1 MNNGGIRLLR
11 LLANSWRNA
20 LFVRLIITNLVVILP
35 IVLLGVYLYNW
46 SYTNASNEIS
56 KNTTAQLSYYLED
69 LNHEIEWLE
78 IQQYDILQDKGL
90 NKLAVTWNLMDNA
103 DKKAS
108 IDYLLHRLNSIK
120 NSSAYIKDIYVH
132 VRTIQKTISSSNE
145 VDDFNQLGFN
155 YFHNEVDKKEARLI
169 SYNNSL
175 YLSTAKYGGKEGEP
189 IFIVQIELDMNKLRE
204 SLQQISVYP
213 ESGSF
218 LISNMTGYTL
228 ASDAEVSNDLLS
240 YVFAALRTDENTLI
254 KRIDGMNYHL
264 DKAYSEPLGLSV
276 VTYLPESAVKKPLSG
291 FNKWA
296 WLFALTSCCAI
307 IIYALSTY
315 KFVHKPLLLL
325 LQSFRKMEGGAL
337 DIHIDHEQKDEF
349 GYLYNRFNQMV
360 KKLQTLID
368 QDFKQTMMMQ
378 KAELKQLQSQIKP
391 HFLYNNFFILSS
403 LAKTGD
409 LERVELFT
417 NKLGEYYRFITRNG
431 EDNVLLAEETRHSRM
446 YTEIQKLRFS
456 RRIKV
461 EFDELPKD
469 MERIRVPRLI
479 IQPIIE
485 NAYEHSLEKMTNEG
499 LLHVSF
505 GLDEDEA
512 RIIVENNG
520 DYPISDEQI
529 EALQA
534 RLDSKR
540 GSGEMTGMI
549 NIHRRIMLTYW
560 EGSGLFLSR
569 SELNGL
575 KVEIRI
581 KLEGAGDVV

>member
-1 MNNGGIRLLR
+1 MIRLP
-11 LLANSWRNA
+11 AKSWRNA

-35 IVLLGVYLYNW
+35 IILLGVYLYNW
-46 SYTNASNEIS
+46 SYANASNEIS

-69 LNHEIEWLE
+69 LDHQIEWLE
-78 IQQYDILQDKGL
+78 IQQYDILQDNDL

-108 IDYLLHRLNSIK
+108 IDYLLHRFTSIK
-120 NSSAYIKDIYVH
+120 NSSVYIKDIYVH
-132 VRTIQKTISSSNE
+132 VRTIQKTISSNNG
-145 VDDFNQLGFN
+145 VDDFNRLSFN

-169 SYNNSL
+169 LYDHSL
-175 YLSTAKYGGKEGEP
+175 HLSAAKYGGKEGDP
-189 IFIVQIELDMNKLRE
+189 VFIVQIELNMDKLRE

-218 LISNMTGYTL
+218 LISNKMGYTL
-228 ASDAEVSNDLLS
+228 ASNGDTSDVLQSSVIGALHAE
-240 YVFAALRTDENTLI
+240 ENTLI
-254 KRIDGMNYHL
+254 TQIGDKKYHL

-276 VTYLPESAVKKPLSG
+276 ITYLPESVVKKPLNG
-291 FNKWA
+291 FNNWA
-296 WLFALTSCCAI
+296 WIFALTSCCAI
-307 IIYALSTY
+307 VIYALSTY

-325 LQSFRKMEGGAL
+325 VQSFRKMEGGAL
-337 DIHIDHEQKDEF
+337 NIHIDHEKKDEF
-349 GYLYNRFNQMV
+349 GYLYNRFNQMI

-391 HFLYNNFFILSS
+391 HFLYNSFFILNS

-409 LERVELFT
+409 LERVQLFT
-417 NKLGEYYRFITRNG
+417 NMLGEYYRFITRNG
-431 EDNVLLAEETRHSRM
+431 EDNVLLAEETRHSGM

-461 EFDELPKD
+461 EFDELPGN

-499 LLHVSF
+499 LLRVSF
-505 GLDEDEA
+505 FMNEEEA

-520 DYPISDEQI
+520 DYPITDEQI
-529 EALQA
+529 DALQE
-534 RLDSKR
+534 RLDSK
-540 GSGEMTGMI
+540 GESGEMTGMI
-549 NIHRRIMLTYW
+549 NIHRRIVLTYG
-560 EGSGLFLSR
+560 EGSGLFLSK

-581 KLEGAGDVV
+581 KLEGAGVIV

>member
-1 MNNGGIRLLR
+1 MLR
-11 LLANSWRNA
+11 LPANSWRNA

-35 IVLLGVYLYNW
+35 IILLGVYLYNW
-46 SYTNASNEIS
+46 SYANASNEIS

-78 IQQYDILQDKGL
+78 IQQYDILQDNDL
-90 NKLAVTWNLMDNA
+90 NKLAVTWSLMDNA

-108 IDYLLHRLNSIK
+108 IDYLLHRFTSIK
-120 NSSAYIKDIYVH
+120 NSSVYIKDISVH
-132 VRTIQKTISSSNE
+132 IRTIQKSISSSNG
-145 VDDFNQLGFN
+145 VDEFDRHSFDFL
-155 YFHNEVDKKEARLI
+155 HDEVDKKEGRLI
-169 SYNNSL
+169 RYNDALN
-175 YLSTAKYGGKEGEP
+175 LSAAKYGGKEGEP
-189 IFIVQIELDMNKLRE
+189 IYIVQIELDMEKLRE

-218 LISNMTGYTL
+218 LISKRTGYTL
-228 ASDAEVSNDLLS
+228 ASNPSTSDALQS
-240 YVFAALRTDENTLI
+240 YVFAAIRTKENTVVT
-254 KRIDGMNYHL
+254 RIDDKNYHL

-276 VTYLPESAVKKPLSG
+276 VAYLPESVVKKPLNG
-291 FNKWA
+291 FNNWA
-296 WLFALTSCCAI
+296 WVFALTSFCAI
-307 IIYALSTY
+307 VIYAFSTY

-325 LQSFRKMEGGAL
+325 VQSFRKMEGGAL
-337 DIHIDHEQKDEF
+337 DIHIDHEKKDEF
-349 GYLYNRFNQMV
+349 GYLYNRFNQMIS
-360 KKLQTLID
+360 KLQTLID

-391 HFLYNNFFILSS
+391 HFLYNSFFILNS

-417 NKLGEYYRFITRNG
+417 NMLGEYYRFITRNG

-499 LLHVSF
+499 LLRVSF
-505 GLDEDEA
+505 CMDQEEA
-512 RIIVENNG
+512 RVIVENNG
-520 DYPISDEQI
+520 DYPLDNEKLEQ
-529 EALQA
+529 LQA
-534 RLDSKR
+534 RLDSK
-540 GSGEMTGMI
+540 GESGEMTGMI
-549 NIHRRIMLTYW
+549 NIHRRIMLTYG
-560 EGSGLFLSR
+560 EGSGLYLSR
-569 SELNGL
+569 SELNGMR
-575 KVEIRI
+575 VEIRI
-581 KLEGAGDVV
+581 KLEGAGGLV

>member
-1 MNNGGIRLLR
+1 MLR
-11 LLANSWRNA
+11 LPANSWRNA

-35 IVLLGVYLYNW
+35 IILLGVYLYNW

-78 IQQYDILQDKGL
+78 IQQYDILQDNDL
-90 NKLAVTWNLMDNA
+90 NKLAVTWSLMDNA
-103 DKKAS
+103 DKKAG
-108 IDYLLHRLNSIK
+108 IDYLLHRFTSIK
-120 NSSAYIKDIYVH
+120 NSSVYIKDISVH
-132 VRTIQKTISSSNE
+132 IRTIQKSISSSNG
-145 VDDFNQLGFN
+145 VDEFDRLSFDFL
-155 YFHNEVDKKEARLI
+155 HDEVDKKEGRLI
-169 SYNNSL
+169 RYNDALN
-175 YLSTAKYGGKEGEP
+175 LSAAKYGGKEGEP
-189 IFIVQIELDMNKLRE
+189 IYIVQIELDMDKLRE

-218 LISNMTGYTL
+218 LISNRTGYTL
-228 ASDAEVSNDLLS
+228 ASNASTSGALKS
-240 YVFAALRTDENTLI
+240 YVFAAIRTKENTLVT
-254 KRIDGMNYHL
+254 RIDNKNYHL
-264 DKAYSEPLGLSV
+264 DKAYSEPLGLTV
-276 VTYLPESAVKKPLSG
+276 VTYLPESVVKKPLNG
-291 FNKWA
+291 FNNWA
-296 WLFALTSCCAI
+296 WVFALTSCCAI
-307 IIYALSTY
+307 VIYAFSTY

-325 LQSFRKMEGGAL
+325 VQSFRKMEGGAL
-337 DIHIDHEQKDEF
+337 DIHIDHEKKDEF
-349 GYLYNRFNQMV
+349 GYLYNRFNQMIS
-360 KKLQTLID
+360 KLQTLID

-391 HFLYNNFFILSS
+391 HFLYNSFFILNS

-417 NKLGEYYRFITRNG
+417 NMLGEYYRFITRNG

-499 LLHVSF
+499 FLRVSF
-505 GLDEDEA
+505 DMDREEA
-512 RIIVENNG
+512 RVIVENNG
-520 DYPISDEQI
+520 DFPLDDEQL
-529 EALQA
+529 EKLQA
-534 RLDSKR
+534 RLDSK
-540 GSGEMTGMI
+540 GESGEMTGMI
-549 NIHRRIMLTYW
+549 NIHRRIMLTYG
-560 EGSGLFLSR
+560 EGSGLHLSR
-569 SELNGL
+569 SELNGMR
-575 KVEIRI
+575 VEIRI
-581 KLEGAGDVV
+581 KLEGAGGLV